1 MCRAGFFPSIP
12 SLSDHPFIYF
22 EVDRS
27 CSSHHSES
35 NHSPRPP
42 HISRI
47 DISVLRLKVA
57 SSIGRIKLPTALSET
72 QLELLV
78 SELANVL
85 SSAACESRCNIPSPQ
100 NRGMPWWN
108 KDLCAL
114 RHKTRQAFKHWSANR
129 SMKIGSSFLPSRQ
142 TIKESYDVQRGNH
155 GISYVKLTP
164 IAMIC
169 FQPLK
174 NYQEKQE
181 VLASQMLY
189 LLMSPP

>member
-1 MCRAGFFPSIP
+1 
-12 SLSDHPFIYF
+12 
-22 EVDRS
+22 
-27 CSSHHSES
+27 
-35 NHSPRPP
+35 
-42 HISRI
+42 
-47 DISVLRLKVA
+47 VA

-85 SSAACESRCNIPSPQ
+85 SSAACESRCNIPSPH
-100 NRGMPWWN
+100 NRGMPWICVFFAIRPDRLSN
-108 KDLCAL
+108 IGQQID
-114 RHKTRQAFKHWSANR
+114 R
-129 SMKIGSSFLPSRQ
+129 MKIGSSFLPSRQ

-174 NYQEKQE
+174 NYQEKQKI
-181 VLASQMLY
+181 LASQMLY
-189 LLMSPP
+189 MLEAPQ